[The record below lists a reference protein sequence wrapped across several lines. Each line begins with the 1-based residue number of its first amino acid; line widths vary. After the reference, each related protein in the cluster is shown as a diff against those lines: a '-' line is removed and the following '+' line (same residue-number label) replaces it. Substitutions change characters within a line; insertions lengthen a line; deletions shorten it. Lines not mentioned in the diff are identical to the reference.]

1 MPLMQVNGYSSTNR
15 YCECDLFWKKGPKKN
30 RSIDREEKG
39 IVKEVIYVTKD
50 FQQISIEGQLKLN
63 KGILLS

>member
-1 MPLMQVNGYSSTNR
+1 MAILVLTGTVSVTY
-15 YCECDLFWKKGPKKN
+15 FGKKGQKN